1 MISKARRASSL
12 LICLGLGLGLA
23 SPAFGWAERGHAIIA
38 RVAARLVMMNAGAD
52 AAKLGPF
59 LANES
64 MLAHVANIPDIKWRS
79 DSADVIALNGPT
91 HYIDLEYLSPDLRF
105 DNFPKTIAELEERLR
120 HNCALPAAVEAKN
133 NTCANANDPQK
144 PLTSSSAGTVPWRIR
159 QLHGMMRDSFAA
171 ASVATSG
178 SKEFTKAI
186 DDALLYGGLMAHFVG
201 DIANP
206 HHTSSDHDGYAIGQG
221 GVHVY
226 FEAEVVSALDLLL
239 EPNVFGW
246 AQRRRPFVALA
257 QHIPASSKDTWSS
270 DPFAVS
276 LAMLLDSHGR
286 MDALND
292 LDRRFALLK
301 PSIVDHGMKVP
312 GSRRPA
318 AEVAPEFREFIVERL
333 ALGADSLSALWL
345 AAWRAGGKPDLSAYK
360 KPGQYPLAP
369 AFVPPDYLGTPK

>member
-1 MISKARRASSL
+1 MIRKARRVRPL
-12 LICLGLGLGLA
+12 LLCLGLGLGLS
-23 SPAFGWAERGHAIIA
+23 SPAFAWAERGHAMIA
-38 RVAARLVMMNAGAD
+38 RVAARLVVMNAGAD
-52 AAKLGPF
+52 ADKLYAF

-64 MLAHVANIPDIKWRS
+64 VLAHLANIPDIKWRS

-91 HYIDLEYLSPDLRF
+91 HYIDLEYLSQDLRF
-105 DNFPKTIAELEERLR
+105 DSLPKTIPELEERLR
-120 HNCALPAAVEAKN
+120 RNCALPPAAEAKN

-144 PLTSSSAGTVPWRIR
+144 PLTSSSAGTAPWRIR
-159 QLHGMMRDSFAA
+159 QLHGLMRDSFAA
-171 ASVATSG
+171 ASVAKSG
-178 SKEFTKAI
+178 SKEFIKAI
-186 DDALLYGGLMAHFVG
+186 DDAMLFGGLMAHFVG
-201 DIANP
+201 DLSNP
-206 HHTSSDHDGYAIGQG
+206 HHTSADHDGYAIGQG

-239 EPNVFGW
+239 ESNVYGHVLRH
-246 AQRRRPFVALA
+246 QPFAALVR
-257 QHIPASSKDTWSS
+257 HIPASIHETWSS
-270 DPFAVS
+270 DPLAVS
-276 LAMLLDSHGR
+276 MAMVLDSHGR

-360 KPGQYPLAP
+360 RPGQYPLAP
-369 AFVPPDYLGTPK
+369 AFVPPDYLGTPQ